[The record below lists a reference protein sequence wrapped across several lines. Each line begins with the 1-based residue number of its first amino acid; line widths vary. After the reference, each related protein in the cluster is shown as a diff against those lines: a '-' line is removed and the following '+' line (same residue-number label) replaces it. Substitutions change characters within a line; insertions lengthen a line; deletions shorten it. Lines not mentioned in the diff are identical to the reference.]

1 MHRPSLFIGKKHFNC
16 EEALRYNVQREPGGT
31 GIKANTVDDYYK
43 INIHI
48 PGTRV
53 AGLLSSTFCSFIC
66 FRVIRLSWHGGFP
79 FFFLFLFFV

>member
-43 INIHI
+43 INIQI
-48 PGTRV
+48 PGVPVYTRV
-53 AGLLSSTFCSFIC
+53 L
-66 FRVIRLSWHGGFP
+66 
-79 FFFLFLFFV
+79 